1 MAKNGN
7 YPIVIAA
14 LQDGSGIVGAWG
26 VKNNMERVVD
36 TERVYGSQIRH
47 RVVAMTPDGPR
58 IMTPSAAHE
67 GGYKFQDFPV
77 RPWYMS

>member
-14 LQDGSGIVGAWG
+14 LQDGRGIVGAWG
-26 VKNNMERVVD
+26 VKNNLERVVQTD
-36 TERVYGSQIRH
+36 RVYGSQIRH
-47 RVVAMTPDGPR
+47 RVVAMTPDGPQ
-58 IMTPSAAHE
+58 IMTPSAARE
-67 GGYKFQDFPV
+67 AGYKFQGFPV